1 MAGPSAR
8 GAPVSFA
15 EPYSDELAEMLLNL
29 EASLNQQPFNGIP
42 MGSTLAASLIL
53 DFWNGNA
60 RWSRGARWRQR
71 LQRIQRFYKPYGLPD
86 ADRSVAL
93 HELPRDGILVTWLR
107 DDPRYNGMIQPL
119 LNQLPDDGTVVLV
132 RSRGLF
138 AQTGNKAATLLE
150 APPPPDKLAWQRM
163 YRRMAP
169 YWAKTLESYVR
180 DHGLDPLSVPMLRV
194 RLLIQSQRVSGYRHL
209 LEVLR
214 PKAILTEFDRNI
226 YSSCLVLAAKSLGIP
241 TATLVH
247 GTINPPYGYN
257 PVLADRIFAWGELQR
272 DQLLGLKTPP
282 EKIRLTGFARVQRP
296 EPKDVAAIKQA
307 AGLPSDK
314 PVVLLATNPIEPK
327 AHERLITTYCNAFAG
342 RKDVT
347 VVVRTH
353 PAEGENAWEAY
364 RDRFPFV
371 YPFGRGDQSVEDS
384 LAMTDVFVCNN
395 TGMSMDALLHGVPVV
410 LLDVPGSSLLSNQD
424 LAAAGVAQVTQTA
437 DELASTVDEILNAP
451 DRAAALAEKREA
463 YLKSMYVA
471 MGDEAATLA
480 AKELLALA
488 GDDAP
493 VPQHGRVHA

>member
-1 MAGPSAR
+1 M
-8 GAPVSFA
+8 SFA

-29 EASLNQQPFNGIP
+29 EASLNQQAFNGIP
-42 MGSTLAASLIL
+42 LGSTLAASLIL

-71 LQRIQRFYKPYGLPD
+71 LQRVQRFYKPYGLPD
-86 ADRSVAL
+86 NHRSTAL
-93 HELPRDGILVTWLR
+93 HDLPRDGVLVTWLR

-119 LNQLPDDGTVVLV
+119 LNRLPDDGTIVLV
-132 RSRGLF
+132 RSRGLMQ
-138 AQTGNKAATLLE
+138 QTGNKAATLLE
-150 APPPPDKLAWQRM
+150 APPPPDKLAWQRT

-180 DHGLDPLSVPMLRV
+180 DHGLDALSVPMLRV
-194 RLLIQSQRVSGYRHL
+194 RLLIQSQRVSGYRHM

-257 PVLADRIFAWGELQR
+257 PVLADRIFAWGTLQR
-272 DQLLGLKTPP
+272 EQLINLKTPP
-282 EKIRLTGFARVQRP
+282 EKIRLTGFARVARP
-296 EPKDVAAIKQA
+296 EPKDASAIKQA
-307 AGLPSDK
+307 AGLPADK

-327 AHERLITTYCNAFAG
+327 AHERLITTYCTAFAG
-342 RKDVT
+342 RKDIT

-353 PAEGENAWEAY
+353 PAEGDNAWEAY

-395 TGMSMDALLHGVPVV
+395 TGMSMDALLHDVPVV
-410 LLDVPGSSLLSNQD
+410 LLDVPGSSLLSNRD
-424 LAAAGVAQVTQTA
+424 LADAGVAQITKS
-437 DELASTVDEILNAP
+437 DSELASTVDEILKSSGLAGN
-451 DRAAALAEKREA
+451 LAEKREA
-463 YLKSMYVA
+463 YLKSMYFA

-480 AKELLALA
+480 AKELMALA
-488 GDDAP
+488 GAD
-493 VPQHGRVHA
+493 VPATQQGSVHA